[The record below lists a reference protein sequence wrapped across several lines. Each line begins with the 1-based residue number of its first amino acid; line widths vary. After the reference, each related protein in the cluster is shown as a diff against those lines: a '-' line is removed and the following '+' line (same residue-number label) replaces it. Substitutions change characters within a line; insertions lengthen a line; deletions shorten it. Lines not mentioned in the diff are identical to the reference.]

1 MSWFRGLLLGLV
13 LVNFLMGQTSR
24 VQACPSCAEAV
35 PESTGAEEEDRIREG
50 QAYNSSIYLMVSVPY
65 LLLGSVGFL
74 VYRGLKRR
82 SLAEQLASAT
92 GQPDGERR
100 PVCSTL
106 SHVEG
111 S

>member
-1 MSWFRGLLLGLV
+1 MNWFRGLLLALT
-13 LVNFLMGQTSR
+13 LFYFLTGQTSR
-24 VQACPSCAEAV
+24 VQACPSCADAV
-35 PESTGAEEEDRIREG
+35 PESTGAEEEDRAREG

-82 SLAEQLASAT
+82 SLVEQLAST
-92 GQPDGERR
+92 SGQSDGERR
-100 PVCSTL
+100 PACSTL
-106 SHVEG
+106 SRVEV